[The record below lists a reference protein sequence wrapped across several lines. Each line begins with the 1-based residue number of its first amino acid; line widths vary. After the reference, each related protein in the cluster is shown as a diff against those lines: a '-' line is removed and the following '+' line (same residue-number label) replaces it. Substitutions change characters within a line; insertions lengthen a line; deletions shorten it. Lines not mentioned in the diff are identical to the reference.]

1 MFQTVNVCVFALLC
15 QMNTHSFLYEKGG
28 YKQPNSHFTSMFQF
42 VPVYFSTFV
51 LNFQADFLFNNEF
64 DSFKR
69 QQGFKKIVAF
79 HGLRSVH
86 PSNLFCLSLSWGGS
100 CYETQ
105 ANIRSKSK
113 GISHYVFDHF
123 I

>member
-1 MFQTVNVCVFALLC
+1 
-15 QMNTHSFLYEKGG
+15 
-28 YKQPNSHFTSMFQF
+28 MFQF

-69 QQGFKKIVAF
+69 QRGFKKIVAF

-86 PSNLFCLSLSWGGS
+86 PISSAYPYRGGAHVMKHKQTLGARAK
-100 CYETQ
+100 E
-105 ANIRSKSK
+105 
-113 GISHYVFDHF
+113 
-123 I
+123 

>member
-1 MFQTVNVCVFALLC
+1 
-15 QMNTHSFLYEKGG
+15 
-28 YKQPNSHFTSMFQF
+28 MFQF

-51 LNFQADFLFNNEF
+51 FNFQADFLFNNEF

-86 PSNLFCLSLSWGGS
+86 PPNLFCLSLSWGGAHVMKH
-100 CYETQ
+100 EQTLG
-105 ANIRSKSK
+105 ARAKE
-113 GISHYVFDHF
+113 
-123 I
+123 